1 MIDEIYMNKDKPE
14 NNTILK
20 LQERGDGVYIRNN
33 DDWEYRE
40 FEDIRDNLV
49 SSLDKYF
56 DIYQQKKTVMILS

>member
-56 DIYQQKKTVMILS
+56 DIYQQKKKRL